1 MNRFLHHLVE
11 RAQGVGE
18 RLERRRPALFESRRA
33 PPRGMDDLATHA
45 PAWESPA
52 AAETRIVQ
60 RTEFVPPV
68 QATPSTPATLAPPST
83 QALAMPAPLRSPELT
98 QLGTPQSHARPDD
111 IEPRPLRESLQRVP
125 SLQTPH
131 SSLAAQ
137 PSSAHSSASDLHA
150 KLTPPTDHI
159 RSDRVSELTGKA
171 HSESATVL
179 PPPPRLPVSTASTT
193 AVAHPARRAH
203 GSHAPAP
210 TLASP
215 PPVQV
220 SIGRIEIRAAAAP
233 APARP
238 AAASQSPALT
248 LDDYLRRRHGDRQ

>member
-1 MNRFLHHLVE
+1 
-11 RAQGVGE
+11 
-18 RLERRRPALFESRRA
+18 
-33 PPRGMDDLATHA
+33 
-45 PAWESPA
+45 
-52 AAETRIVQ
+52 
-60 RTEFVPPV
+60 
-68 QATPSTPATLAPPST
+68 
-83 QALAMPAPLRSPELT
+83 MPAPLRSPELT

-215 PPVQV
+215 PPLQV

>member
-1 MNRFLHHLVE
+1 MSRFLHHLVE

-60 RTEFVPPV
+60 RTEFVPSV

-98 QLGTPQSHARPDD
+98 QLGAPKSHAQLGE

-125 SLQTPH
+125 SLQTPL
-131 SSLAAQ
+131 SSLAAR
-137 PSSAHSSASDLHA
+137 PSSALSSLSDLHSER
-150 KLTPPTDHI
+150 TPPTDR
-159 RSDRVSELTGKA
+159 RSDRVSELSGKA

-220 SIGRIEIRAAAAP
+220 SIGRIEIRAAAP
-233 APARP
+233 TPARP
-238 AAASQSPALT
+238 AVVSQSPALT